1 MNTMILHL
9 DDQEN
14 ERIIREVLNDI
25 AQDLLLEIKYL
36 QFKDS
41 DLCSLKREDLVKLL
55 LEKKIREEYSEQEDP
70 TSKAILDLKDSEVA
84 GLSREE
90 IAQKIVTENDVTPI
104 NIVEVG
110 DATIRSICNADEVI
124 VETNQLFGAVFPDG
138 EPEGLYNERGWIT
151 IATLPMSPQ
160 AIKDS
165 MEIVATY
172 LRIAA

>member
-1 MNTMILHL
+1 MNKMILVL

-14 ERIIREVLNDI
+14 EKVIREVLNEV

-36 QFKDS
+36 QYKDS
-41 DLCSLKREDLVKLL
+41 DLCGLKREDLVKLL
-55 LEKKIREEYSEQEDP
+55 LEKKIREEYSEQEKEDP
-70 TSKAILDLKDSEVA
+70 TSTGNDMKFLNMV
-84 GLSREE
+84 E
-90 IAQKIVTENDVTPI
+90 I
-104 NIVEVG
+104 G

-151 IATLPMSPQ
+151 IATLPMSPK